1 MKIIILGAGQVGASL
16 AEHLSAED
24 NDVTLVDTNLER
36 LQAMLEKYDIRTVQ
50 GFASYPATL
59 RKAGADSADMLVAV
73 TDNDEVNMIACQVAY
88 SLYHTPM
95 KIARVR
101 SPQYFIRKD
110 LYGADNLPID
120 VFISP
125 EDLVTNNIR
134 QLIDYPGS
142 LQVLDFSNGKVKLI
156 AIKPYYGG
164 PLLGKSIGNM
174 YERFK
179 NTEMRVVAIYRN
191 DHAIPFDE
199 QTLIEI
205 GDEVFFVSDERYT
218 HQIMAVLRRANEPYK
233 RIIIAG
239 GGGLGYNMAK
249 ALQEDY
255 HVKVIE
261 PDKNRCHFLARTL
274 QQAMILNGEISDKQL
289 LINENIESVDVFC
302 AVTSEDE
309 LNIIA
314 GLQAKRLGVRQVMS
328 LITQPSYV
336 DLIEG
341 GPINIAISPHLST
354 TSAILT
360 YLRRGDI
367 VNVYSLRRGA
377 AEAIEIIAH
386 GDSKTSRVVGRRLDK
401 IKLPLNTRIGAI
413 IRKEKEV
420 LMPTADLV
428 IEPED
433 HVVIFVAN
441 IEDVRDVEKL
451 FQVSAGFF

>member
-1 MKIIILGAGQVGASL
+1 MKIIILGAGQVGTSL
-16 AEHLSAED
+16 AEHLSAEN
-24 NDVTLVDTNLER
+24 NDITLVDTNLER
-36 LQAMLEKYDIRTVQ
+36 LQVMLEKYDIRTVQ
-50 GFASYPATL
+50 GFASYPAVL

-125 EDLVTNNIR
+125 EDLVTKNIC
-134 QLIDYPGS
+134 QLINYPGS
-142 LQVLDFSNGKVKLI
+142 LQVLDFSDGKVKLI
-156 AIKPYYGG
+156 AVKPYYGG
-164 PLLGKSIGNM
+164 PLLGKSIGKM
-174 YERFK
+174 YEQFQ
-179 NTEMRVVAIYRN
+179 NIDVRVVAVYRN
-191 DHAIPFDE
+191 DHAIPFDN

-218 HQIMAVLRRANEPYK
+218 HQIMSELRRACDPYK

-239 GGGLGYNMAK
+239 GGGLGANLAK
-249 ALQEDY
+249 SLQDNY
-255 HVKVIE
+255 QVKIIE

-274 QQAMILNGEISDKQL
+274 QEAIILNGKISDKQL
-289 LINENIESVDVFC
+289 LISENIENIDVFC
-302 AVTSEDE
+302 AVTNDDE

-314 GLQAKRLGVRQVMS
+314 GLQAKRLGVRQVMT

-341 GPINIAISPHLST
+341 GPINIAISPHLAT

-377 AEAIEIIAH
+377 AEAIEIVAH
-386 GDSKTSRVVGRRLDK
+386 GDSKTSRVVGRCIDK

-413 IRKEKEV
+413 VRNKKEV
-420 LMPTADLV
+420 IMPTPDFV
-428 IEPED
+428 IEAED
-433 HVVIFVAN
+433 HVILFVAN
-441 IEDVRDVEKL
+441 IEDVREVEKL
-451 FQVSAGFF
+451 FQVSVGFF